1 MLFKFLTIVPVIALL
16 TSCGFSPLHKQN
28 NVNHNSVLDLQKVV
42 IAPIPE
48 RIGQLLRIELFH
60 QLTPYG
66 APEVPVYT
74 LNITITETSRNLGV
88 RKDTTET
95 RTDLIVKAFFKLIDL
110 SSNKIV
116 FVGSARSVISYNI
129 LDADFATMSV
139 MSDAKKRAAKD
150 LATEIR
156 SRLSVIGN

>member
-48 RIGQLLRIELFH
+48 RIGQLLRIELFN

-139 MSDAKKRAAKD
+139 MTDAKKRAAKD

-156 SRLSVIGN
+156 SRLSVIRN